1 MFNPYTQQFTGN
13 PWGYQ
18 PQTVQQPQYTQQQAQ
33 SQQSNMDWL
42 MVADVKSVESV
53 SVQPGQKAWVM
64 AQNEPVFALKTAN
77 QLGLVT
83 TEYYKFER
91 YDPNT
96 QPTAAVIQPGDYV
109 TRKEFE
115 EYTQRIRMLLT
126 REDDE

>member
-1 MFNPYTQQFTGN
+1 MFNPYTQQFVGN
-13 PWGYQ
+13 QWGYQ
-18 PQTVQQPQYTQQQAQ
+18 QVAQQPQYTQQAQ
-33 SQQSNMDWL
+33 SQQSNMDWI
-42 MVADVKSVESV
+42 MVADVKNVESV

-64 AQNEPVFALKTAN
+64 AQNEPVFALRTAN

-96 QPTAAVIQPGDYV
+96 QPTAAAMQPGDYV

-115 EYTQRIRMLLT
+115 EYAQRIKMLLLK
-126 REDDE
+126 EDDDE

>member
-13 PWGYQ
+13 QWGYQ
-18 PQTVQQPQYTQQQAQ
+18 PQTVQQPQYTQQQVQ
-33 SQQSNMDWL
+33 SQQSNMDWI
-42 MVADVKSVESV
+42 MVSDVKSVDSV

-64 AQNEPVFALKTAN
+64 AQNEPVFALRTAN

-91 YDPNT
+91 YDPNA
-96 QPTAAVIQPGDYV
+96 QPTAAPAVAGDFV

>member
-1 MFNPYTQQFTGN
+1 MFNPYTQQFVSN
-13 PWGYQ
+13 QWGYQ
-18 PQTVQQPQYTQQQAQ
+18 QVAQQPQYTQQAQ
-33 SQQSNMDWL
+33 SQQSNMDWI
-42 MVADVKSVESV
+42 MVSDVKNVESV

-64 AQNEPVFALKTAN
+64 AQNEPVFALRAAN

-96 QPTAAVIQPGDYV
+96 QPTAAAMQPGDYV

-115 EYTQRIRMLLT
+115 EYAQRIKMLLLK
-126 REDDE
+126 EDDDE

>member
-1 MFNPYTQQFTGN
+1 MFNPYTQQFVGN
-13 PWGYQ
+13 QWGYQ
-18 PQTVQQPQYTQQQAQ
+18 QVAQQPQYTQQAQ
-33 SQQSNMDWL
+33 SQQSNMDWI
-42 MVADVKSVESV
+42 MVADVKNVESV

-64 AQNEPVFALKTAN
+64 AQNEPVFALRTAN

-96 QPTAAVIQPGDYV
+96 QPTAATMQPGDYV

-115 EYTQRIRMLLT
+115 EYAQRIKMLLLK
-126 REDDE
+126 EGNDE

>member
-1 MFNPYTQQFTGN
+1 MFNPYTQQFVGN
-13 PWGYQ
+13 QWGYQ
-18 PQTVQQPQYTQQQAQ
+18 QVAQQPQYTQQAQ
-33 SQQSNMDWL
+33 SQQSNMDWI
-42 MVADVKSVESV
+42 MVSDVKNVESV

-64 AQNEPVFALKTAN
+64 AQNEPVFALRTAN

-96 QPTAAVIQPGDYV
+96 QPTVAAMQPGDYV

-115 EYTQRIRMLLT
+115 EYAQRIKMLLLK
-126 REDDE
+126 EDDDE

>member
-1 MFNPYTQQFTGN
+1 MFNPYTQQFVGN
-13 PWGYQ
+13 QWGYQ
-18 PQTVQQPQYTQQQAQ
+18 QVAQQPQYTQQAQ
-33 SQQSNMDWL
+33 SQQSNMDWI
-42 MVADVKSVESV
+42 MVSDVKNVESV

-64 AQNEPVFALKTAN
+64 AQNEPVFALRTAN

-96 QPTAAVIQPGDYV
+96 QPTAAAMQPGDYV

-115 EYTQRIRMLLT
+115 EYAQRIKMLLLK
-126 REDDE
+126 EDDDE